1 MELFT
6 RKVFCA
12 LFLNHDYDEDNGD
25 ATSIRMSIV
34 VAFYFRAHDAPTSS
48 FLSSELRMQVQEV
61 AGCQ

>member
-12 LFLNHDYDEDNGD
+12 LFLNHDYDDDNGD

-34 VAFYFRAHDAPTSS
+34 VAFYFRAHDATASR
-48 FLSSELRMQVQEV
+48 RMSIVFCLQS
-61 AGCQ
+61 

>member
-1 MELFT
+1 MELFA

-34 VAFYFRAHDAPTSS
+34 VAFYFRAHDATASR
-48 FLSSELRMQVQEV
+48 RMSIVFCLQS
-61 AGCQ
+61 